1 MRNHFINTLIT
12 AIENKIAISIRLET
26 DNFNAIMTDG
36 LPDAMDIEG
45 KNIIIYAGSDVYTV
59 DTSEIEYN
67 EEDEMFIFYGT
78 HNKLTISFAM

>member
-1 MRNHFINTLIT
+1 MNKHFINTLIT

-59 DTSEIEYN
+59 DTSEMEYN
-67 EEDEMFIFYGT
+67 EEDEAFIFYGAY
-78 HNKLTISFAM
+78 NKLTISFAM